1 MINTSSIFGAFN
13 ARWLTPEDVA
23 RSFVPTTHFK
33 ALAKFQHSLLM
44 GPRGCGKTTLLKMLT
59 RPAQTVW
66 ARERVAVVPELAE
79 YPSPE
84 FEAIYLP
91 SDVRWSYELRSVS
104 AEFAEGAPLA
114 EIVQRASVAISA
126 LSEATR
132 AFQMILDDSERNPEP
147 LLKAI
152 ITHFRLGPA
161 VPSFREVRLKL
172 LSWMEEIHSRIVFRD
187 LTRLREFITS
197 LPPAVVGHAL
207 DTIIRACTLFEEYT
221 DNMAPKKWA
230 LCFDELEIAPAWL
243 QQELIRALRSFDQ
256 HFLLKLTWSPL
267 LPTDLTKHQEQQ
279 HDYAT
284 IRMWHALASD
294 ARPFAQQF
302 TTRRLRARLSS
313 PTVTPREVLGVS
325 PFGQEDGNMDEGY
338 RRGSGI
344 WQSMVDL
351 AVKDPSF
358 QQYLSE
364 HGIDPTNPIAESVT
378 LRDETLRKVKPIA
391 LIRDVYLKEGPT
403 VLFRRSR
410 KNPPLYYGEDAIY
423 AMSEGNP
430 RLLAGLLN
438 ELVDT
443 DPQNLGPS
451 NPRIKDEVQARV
463 LLGASQRMRTGIR
476 TYPVPMGTNTASL
489 SRLIESLGRY
499 LGAELLGPR
508 FNPDPVGSFFVDQDV
523 PEDVVEA
530 IRLGLLIGAFVHV
543 GSSVSDVPISVVG
556 SRIRLSYMLSPVYR
570 LLFRNFRE
578 IRLTTALR
586 TSASSQRS
594 MFFTQ

>member
-1 MINTSSIFGAFN
+1 VINTSSIFGAFN

-66 ARERVAVVPELAE
+66 ARERVALVPQLAE
-79 YPSPE
+79 YPSPD

-91 SDVRWSYELRSVS
+91 SDIRWSYELKSVS
-104 AEFAEGAPLA
+104 AEFASGGPLA
-114 EIVQRASVAISA
+114 EIVQRASVSIST

-132 AFQMILDDSERNPEP
+132 AFQMILDDSERKPEA

-152 ITHFRLGPA
+152 ITHFRLGPT
-161 VPSFREVRLKL
+161 VPSFREVRLRL
-172 LSWMEEIHSRIVFRD
+172 LSWMEEIHSRIVLQD
-187 LTRLREFITS
+187 LNRLSEFIKA
-197 LPPAVVGHAL
+197 LPPALIGHAL
-207 DTIIRACTLFEEYT
+207 DTVIRACRLFEEYT
-221 DNMAPKKWA
+221 DNLAPKKWA
-230 LCFDELEIAPAWL
+230 LCFDELEIAPTWL
-243 QQELIRALRSFDQ
+243 QQEVIGALRSFDQ

-284 IRMWHALASD
+284 IRMWHAHASD

-302 TTRRLRARLSS
+302 ITRRLRDRLGNT
-313 PTVTPREVLGVS
+313 TVTPREVFGVS
-325 PFGQEDGNMDEGY
+325 PFAQEDGEGDKGY
-338 RRGSGI
+338 GRGSVI

-351 AVKDPSF
+351 AAKDPGF
-358 QQYLSE
+358 RHYLAD
-364 HGIDPTNPIAESVT
+364 HGIDPTDPITDSVR

-391 LIRDVYLKEGPT
+391 LLRDVYLKGDT
-403 VLFRRSR
+403 GVLLGRSR

-438 ELVDT
+438 ELVDA
-443 DPQNLGPS
+443 DPQSIGS
-451 NPRIKDEVQARV
+451 STPRIRDEVQAKV
-463 LLGASQRMRTGIR
+463 LIGASQRMRTGIR
-476 TYPVPMGTNTASL
+476 TYPVPTGTNAASL
-489 SRLIESLGRY
+489 SRLIDSLGDY
-499 LGAELLGPR
+499 LRAELLGPR

-523 PEDVVEA
+523 PADVVEA

-543 GSSVSDVPISVVG
+543 GSSVSDIPISVVAAL
-556 SRIRLSYMLSPVYR
+556 SESQADRLNNSSKDDSLQSAVNVLYAVG
-570 LLFRNFRE
+570 NF
-578 IRLTTALR
+578 LNADCN
-586 TSASSQRS
+586 AQRR
-594 MFFTQ
+594 